1 MQKLTLALL
10 LFLAGCSSTPSV
22 PPPVVEAKPV
32 VYHPALPTPL
42 YPCVANWKVLVVDNQ
57 PYVALT
63 YQDNINLAICGV
75 KVEAYIDELMEVAC
89 HYRDGSDIQCKG
101 RNGSTTIISNQ

>member
-1 MQKLTLALL
+1 MRKIIPIAI
-10 LFLAGCSSTPSV
+10 LFLFGCSSTPTT
-22 PPPVVEAKPV
+22 PPPAEKVERV
-32 VYHPALPTPL
+32 VYHPALPSPL
-42 YPCVANWKVLVVDNQ
+42 YPCVANWKVLIVDNQ

-75 KVEAYIDELMEVAC
+75 KVESYIDELMEVVC

-101 RNGSTTIISNQ
+101 RNVTTTISNE